1 MLRPTR
7 PRRPR
12 FTRVYFAG
20 GRVDAAFWNGE
31 MLLYK
36 PEREMLHDCADRSF
50 IYHIPVDPQD
60 GLRRKLERI
69 VSRYP
74 EELENVR
81 LLTAYPS
88 VISL

>member
-1 MLRPTR
+1 MFGQT
-7 PRRPR
+7 
-12 FTRVYFAG
+12 
-20 GRVDAAFWNGE
+20 
-31 MLLYK
+31 K
-36 PEREMLHDCADRSF
+36 SF
-50 IYHIPVDPQD
+50 IYHIPIDPQD

-88 VISL
+88 VITL